1 MKQSAPVVTGLWCIM
16 KQEYKYI
23 GNYRILDVIG
33 KGGMAKIYTA
43 IHSSLDRIVVIK
55 EMGKNESRRR
65 FKQEAMICA
74 SLDHRNIV
82 PIYDYFSI
90 GSSCYIVMQYVD
102 GVDLAQVIERAA
114 PLEPK
119 IVAYIAREIC
129 CALQHAHQSGIIHR
143 DVKPTNILISRTG
156 EVKITD
162 FGVARGEDMPH
173 LTSTGQV
180 IGTPFYMSPEQAEG
194 KEVTSQSDIYSIG
207 IVMYEM
213 ITGKRPFTG
222 DNVHGI
228 TAKIIR
234 GKYPSPLWNSPYHSL
249 RLSSLIQRAM
259 SKTLSRRYA
268 SIERLVHDLSRFIGN
283 KRIVHGGEELVDLL
297 QSIEQEQRATT
308 IVRKPDKKKSPEKKR
323 SRKKQKPRQN
333 IPVLVILLVILSLLI
348 YYLIHIIT

>member
-1 MKQSAPVVTGLWCIM
+1 M

-33 KGGMAKIYTA
+33 KGGMAKVYTA
-43 IHSSLDRIVVIK
+43 IHSSLDRIVVVK

-65 FKQEAMICA
+65 FKQEAVICA
-74 SLDHRNIV
+74 GLEHPNIV

-90 GSSCYIVMQYVD
+90 GNSCYIVMQYID
-102 GVDLAQVIERAA
+102 GVDLAHVIEHAA

-119 IVAYIAREIC
+119 TAAFIAR
-129 CALQHAHQSGIIHR
+129 ALCSALHHAHQSGIVHR

-194 KEVTSQSDIYSIG
+194 KEVTPRSDIYSIG

-213 ITGKRPFTG
+213 ITGKKPFTG
-222 DNVHGI
+222 ENAHAI

-234 GKYPSPLWNSPYHSL
+234 GRYPSPLWNSPHHSL
-249 RLSSLIQRAM
+249 RVSSIIHRAM
-259 SKTLSRRYA
+259 GKGLNQRYESA
-268 SIERLVHDLSRFIGN
+268 GQIVRDLTRFLGY
-283 KRIVHGGEELVDLL
+283 KRIVHGEEEIADLL
-297 QSIEQEQRATT
+297 QGIEQEQRATT
-308 IVRKPDKKKSPEKKR
+308 IVRAPG
-323 SRKKQKPRQN
+323 KKQKSEKERTRKKGKPRYN
-333 IPVLVILLVILSLLI
+333 YFVLLILLVILGLLI

>member
-1 MKQSAPVVTGLWCIM
+1 MLQNARAATAWWCTM

-43 IHSSLDRIVVIK
+43 IHSSLDRIVVVK

-65 FKQEAMICA
+65 FKQEAVICA
-74 SLDHRNIV
+74 GLEHANIV

-90 GSSCYIVMQYVD
+90 GNSCYIVMQYID
-102 GVDLAQVIERAA
+102 GVDLAHVIEHAA
-114 PLEPK
+114 PLEPNTAA
-119 IVAYIAREIC
+119 IIALAIC
-129 CALQHAHQSGIIHR
+129 RALQHAHQSGIIHR
-143 DVKPTNILISRTG
+143 DVKPTNVLISRTG

-194 KEVTSQSDIYSIG
+194 KEITARSDIYSIG

-213 ITGKRPFTG
+213 ITGKKPFTG
-222 DNVHGI
+222 ENAHAI

-234 GKYPSPLWNSPYHSL
+234 GKYPSPLWNSPHHSL
-249 RLSSLIQRAM
+249 RFSSIIHRAM
-259 SKTLSRRYA
+259 SKGLNKRYVSA
-268 SIERLVHDLSRFIGN
+268 GHMVHDLVRFLGY
-283 KRIVHGGEELVDLL
+283 KRIVHGEEELTELL

-308 IVRKPDKKKSPEKKR
+308 IVRKPDKKKKGEKKKTH
-323 SRKKQKPRQN
+323 RKGKHRHN
-333 IPVLVILLVILSLLI
+333 FLVLFILLVVLALMI
-348 YYLIHIIT
+348 YYLVHIIM

>member
-1 MKQSAPVVTGLWCIM
+1 M
-16 KQEYKYI
+16 KQEYRYI

-43 IHSSLDRIVVIK
+43 IHSSLDRIVVVK

-65 FKQEAMICA
+65 FKQEAVICA
-74 SLDHRNIV
+74 GLEHQNIV
-82 PIYDYFSI
+82 PIYDYFTI
-90 GSSCYIVMQYVD
+90 GNSCYIVMQYID
-102 GVDLAQVIERAA
+102 GVDLAQVIEHAA

-119 IVAYIAREIC
+119 TAAFIAREIC
-129 CALQHAHQSGIIHR
+129 CALQHAHQSSIIHR

-194 KEVTSQSDIYSIG
+194 KEITARSDIYSIG

-213 ITGKRPFTG
+213 ITGKKPFTG
-222 DNVHGI
+222 DNAHAV

-249 RLSSLIQRAM
+249 RFSSIVHRAM
-259 SKTLSRRYA
+259 SKGLNQRYA
-268 SIERLVHDLSRFIGN
+268 SAGHIARDLTRFLGY
-283 KRIVHGGEELVDLL
+283 KKIVHGGGELANLL

-308 IVRKPDKKKSPEKKR
+308 IVRAPDKKQKIEKKKK
-323 SRKKQKPRQN
+323 RKGGKRRHN
-333 IPVLVILLVILSLLI
+333 FLVLFILLAVLALMI